1 MEKVRLSLQSM
12 LKSSEHF
19 LQDDKVSPK
28 SVRTTP
34 GLCSLTSFF
43 QLYTCR
49 DKDSGYDFKTNTAL
63 STYGILLILH
73 RHVTLDEETIS
84 FQESNARKSFVP
96 EHLQKSF
103 FPKFIKFYRFEIIVE
118 IIL

>member
-28 SVRTTP
+28 SVHTTP

-63 STYGILLILH
+63 KQIQHINQMPENLLYLNICRKVFFQNLLNST
-73 RHVTLDEETIS
+73 DS
-84 FQESNARKSFVP
+84 K
-96 EHLQKSF
+96 
-103 FPKFIKFYRFEIIVE
+103 
-118 IIL
+118 